1 MTSRG
6 TSGGDG
12 GPTQD
17 ADVLAELW
25 RRHGDEIRDRCRA
38 LMRNSEDAKEA
49 LSRTMFRVALK
60 LPKHG
65 GGIVDKRS
73 WALALTY
80 RVCMDLYRE
89 RVRRREDPIDDL
101 ETPARAVAAPPCAA
115 DDPERLALSKEL
127 ESVVLAAISELP
139 ERLQSAMWLYVWSG
153 SYGDVASLLHITE
166 ANARKRIQEAR
177 ATMRA
182 TVTEYR
188 LGGGARKRRSDRE
201 LHSLAA
207 CVLSKCGR
215 G

>member
-1 MTSRG
+1 MSQDTSIDGG
-6 TSGGDG
+6 TS
-12 GPTQD
+12 QD

-38 LMRNSEDAKEA
+38 LMRNTEDAKEA

-65 GGIVDKRS
+65 RRVIDARS

-89 RVRRREDPIDDL
+89 RVRRREDSIDDL
-101 ETPARAVAAPPCAA
+101 RACGAAGLSYAT
-115 DDPERLALSKEL
+115 DDPERLALAKEL
-127 ESVVLAAISELP
+127 ESVVHAAISRLP

-153 SYGDVASLLHITE
+153 SYGEVATLLDITE
-166 ANARKRIQEAR
+166 VNARKRIQEAR

-182 TVTEYR
+182 SVAEYR
-188 LGGGARKRRSDRE
+188 SGGETNRRSATPCRA
-201 LHSLAA
+201 LAA
-207 CVLSKCGR
+207 YELSKCGR